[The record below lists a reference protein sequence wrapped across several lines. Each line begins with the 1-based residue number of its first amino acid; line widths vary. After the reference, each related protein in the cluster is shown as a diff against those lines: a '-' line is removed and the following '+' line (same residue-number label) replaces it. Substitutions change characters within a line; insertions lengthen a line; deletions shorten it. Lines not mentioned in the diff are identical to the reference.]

1 VHRHGRARVATG
13 TALIPELRR
22 FCTLLAC
29 LAWPLAASAQQA
41 LVTTQDAA
49 ALEIGQAF
57 LAHYGPQCYA
67 IMPTHVVQE
76 AARPALLR
84 EVTPPMQRDKK
95 PPLLG
100 ETHDAVDLGGDIGI
114 AKVSGAIAADCGTGA
129 LTVQRSVDRLLQQGR
144 LATLR
149 SINGDGTVAQ
159 LAVAIIDD
167 DGRGTL
173 RVQPTHPDNPIRKGL
188 SGSILMID
196 GVMTGMLLSVD
207 ARHGIGKVAR
217 IDSLMAKVDA
227 HLMSLPAAS
236 GSSAAARAPLV
247 NTGKPGL
254 SPRVVG
260 WSALPL
266 DDNRRA
272 ANLTAAGDALSWASQ
287 PMTWPVTIDVAAGD
301 GVVVVSGVTLDGR
314 GVDAGH
320 LPAQVEIY
328 VNLSGEPRGWRAVTS
343 EKLTYKDSM
352 SQVRF
357 APLRARTVRLSFS
370 GTVDGGKIIALRRVE
385 FRQD

>member
-1 VHRHGRARVATG
+1 M
-13 TALIPELRR
+13 PELRR
-22 FCTLLAC
+22 ISALLAC
-29 LAWPLAASAQQA
+29 LALPLSAPAQQA

-67 IMPTHVVQE
+67 ILPTHVVHE

-84 EVTPPMQRDKK
+84 EATPPMQREKK

-188 SGSILMID
+188 SGSLLMID
-196 GVMTGMLLSVD
+196 GVMAGMLLSVH
-207 ARHGIGKVAR
+207 ARSGIGTVAR
-217 IDSLMAKVDA
+217 IDALMAKVDG
-227 HLMSLPAAS
+227 HLMGQAATS
-236 GSSAAARAPLV
+236 GGSAVTRAPSAKA
-247 NTGKPGL
+247 GKSGL

-266 DDNRRA
+266 DDSRRA
-272 ANLTAAGDALSWASQ
+272 ANLTEAGEATPWASQ
-287 PMTWPVTIDVAAGD
+287 PSTWPVTIDLAAGE
-301 GVVVVSGVTLDGR
+301 GVVVVSAVVLDGR
-314 GVDAGH
+314 GVDAGQ
-320 LPAQVEIY
+320 LPRQVEVF
-328 VNLSGEPRGWRAVTS
+328 VNVSGEPRGWRAVTS
-343 EKLTYKDSM
+343 ETLTYKDGVA
-352 SQVRF
+352 QVRF
-357 APLRARTVRLSFS
+357 APLRVRLVRLNFS
-370 GTVDGGKIIALRRVE
+370 GTMNGGKVITLRRVE
-385 FRQD
+385 LRQD

>member
-1 VHRHGRARVATG
+1 MA
-13 TALIPELRR
+13 ELRR
-22 FCTLLAC
+22 LRTLVAC

-84 EVTPPMQRDKK
+84 EGV

-100 ETHDAVDLGGDIGI
+100 ETRDAADLGGDVGV
-114 AKVSGAIAADCGTGA
+114 AKVSGAISAQCGSSA
-129 LTVQRSVDRLLQQGR
+129 LTVQRSIDRLVQQGR
-144 LATLR
+144 LGTLR
-149 SINGDGTVAQ
+149 SVNGDGTIAQ
-159 LAVAIIDD
+159 LAVAIVDD

-188 SGSILMID
+188 SGSLLMID
-196 GVMTGMLLSVD
+196 GVMAGMLLSVH
-207 ARHGIGKVAR
+207 ARSGIGTVTR

-227 HLMSLPAAS
+227 HLMNQPAS
-236 GSSAAARAPLV
+236 GTDARRPASGRKASSAL
-247 NTGKPGL
+247 N
-254 SPRVVG
+254 PRVVA

-266 DDNRRA
+266 DDSRRA
-272 ANLTAAGDALSWASQ
+272 ANLTAANESPGWASQ
-287 PMTWPVTIDVAAGD
+287 ASSWPVTVDLQAGD

-314 GVDAGH
+314 GVEPGQ
-320 LPAQVEIY
+320 LPSQVEIF
-328 VNLSGEPRGWRAVTS
+328 VNLSGESRGWRSVTS
-343 EKLTYKDSM
+343 EKPAYRDGVA
-352 SQVRF
+352 QVRF
-357 APLRARTVRLSFS
+357 APLRARLVRLNFT
-370 GTVDGGKIIALRRVE
+370 GTVGGGKVVALRRVE
-385 FRQD
+385 LRQD

>member
-1 VHRHGRARVATG
+1 MRAFRVTG
-13 TALIPELRR
+13 TAPMPEFRR
-22 FCTLLAC
+22 CFALVAC
-29 LAWPLAASAQQA
+29 LAWPLAAPAQQA

-67 IMPTHVVQE
+67 ILPTHVVQE

-84 EVTPPMQRDKK
+84 EGVPALQKERK

-188 SGSILMID
+188 SGSLLMID
-196 GVMTGMLLSVD
+196 GVMAGMLLSVH
-207 ARHGIGKVAR
+207 ARSGIGTVAR
-217 IDSLMAKVDA
+217 IDALMAKVDG
-227 HLMSLPAAS
+227 HLMGQPAP
-236 GSSAAARAPLV
+236 SSSPGARAPSAKA
-247 NTGKPGL
+247 GKAGL
-254 SPRVVG
+254 DPRVVG

-266 DDNRRA
+266 DDSRRA
-272 ANLTAAGDALSWASQ
+272 ANLTDAGDAPPWASQ
-287 PMTWPVTIDVAAGD
+287 PASWPATIDLAAAE
-301 GVVVVSGVTLDGR
+301 GVVVVSGVVLDGR
-314 GVDAGH
+314 GVDAGQ
-320 LPAQVEIY
+320 LPKQVEIL
-328 VNLSGEPRGWRAVTS
+328 VNVSGEPRGWRAVTYETLS
-343 EKLTYKDSM
+343 YKDGLA
-352 SQVRF
+352 QVRF
-357 APLRARTVRLSFS
+357 APLRARLVRLNFA
-370 GTVDGGKIIALRRVE
+370 GATNGGKLIALRRVQL
-385 FRQD
+385 RQD